1 MNNEFK
7 KITQD
12 NVTRYV
18 LESDGGTT
26 SSSSIAS
33 DSSAGFK
40 KGLLLTPEGNKKT
53 NPPKTRNPVAKNASA
68 AIGGGAA
75 GAHKDKKKAAKQGQE
90 KHKKPYMESLQ
101 AQLNQLKSNVAE
113 GKEDKIEQLKQDYAT
128 AVHWSKNETSP
139 QKREAARRKAE
150 TIKAHL
156 EKQYKQGVAEG
167 DHEGMY
173 SPEAIKMG
181 NHFIKEFNLIDDM
194 DQQLAIEIVDNCLD
208 GGLTDPNQIRK
219 QVIKYLKQSGTVIQ
233 SRKQGVAEGFNGE
246 YDDEAGMA
254 QSNLLTTARAVMG
267 LLKTIKDRDNLPEWG
282 QEKIAKAEMML
293 VSVWDYLQSQKAM
306 GNDPQQGVAEGLG
319 DSGFN
324 AMMGKITDPAARE
337 SLLPVEIQKVVQ
349 FLKGSIESLIE
360 VLKSDPDFQPNDV
373 RNSTDL
379 RDMRKNLKSVMVD
392 SDPKNVA
399 NAIFNYETEWRE
411 TMNEWA
417 EEALGIELFTKLQ
430 NLYYGEYGEGVAEG
444 EKKGLYYYVNKRKKA
459 GTSRDASS
467 PKAPSAQSWKDA
479 AKTAKKESMAGDD
492 GISKGDE
499 TKFHSKLD
507 RLVHNTFGKRKSEQ
521 GVAEGAKVDRQAKHI
536 TASMMK
542 KGKSKK
548 DAESIAWAHIKH
560 PKSESADS
568 YFKSLTNKLAE
579 KLDPNAPVDDWVQ
592 DFAQANPEKYHQFRQ
607 NNRPGTRKS
616 EKKIERMAQAASY
629 AAKTGK

>member
-7 KITQD
+7 KITHD

-26 SSSSIAS
+26 SSGSIAS

-90 KHKKPYMESLQ
+90 KHKKPYMEALQ
-101 AQLNQLKSNVAE
+101 ARLDQLKSN
-113 GKEDKIEQLKQDYAT
+113 
-128 AVHWSKNETSP
+128 
-139 QKREAARRKAE
+139 
-150 TIKAHL
+150 
-156 EKQYKQGVAEG
+156 
-167 DHEGMY
+167 
-173 SPEAIKMG
+173 
-181 NHFIKEFNLIDDM
+181 
-194 DQQLAIEIVDNCLD
+194 
-208 GGLTDPNQIRK
+208 
-219 QVIKYLKQSGTVIQ
+219 
-233 SRKQGVAEGFNGE
+233 VAEGFNGE

-254 QSNLLTTARAVMG
+254 QSNLITTARAVMG

-444 EKKGLYYYVNKRKKA
+444 NFNEIKKGAKDSNGFTKCWPGKHAV
-459 GTSRDASS
+459 GT
-467 PKAPSAQSWKDA
+467 
-479 AKTAKKESMAGDD
+479 
-492 GISKGDE
+492 
-499 TKFHSKLD
+499 
-507 RLVHNTFGKRKSEQ
+507 
-521 GVAEGAKVDRQAKHI
+521 
-536 TASMMK
+536 K
-542 KGKSKK
+542 KGKNSGQVRNCK
-548 DAESIAWAHIKH
+548 
-560 PKSESADS
+560 PNESADS
-568 YFKSLTNKLAE
+568 YFESLTNKLAE

>member
-12 NVTRYV
+12 NITRYV

-26 SSSSIAS
+26 SSGSIAS
-33 DSSAGFK
+33 NDSAGFK
-40 KGLLLTPEGNKKT
+40 KGLLLTREGNKKT
-53 NPPKTRNPVAKNASA
+53 EPPKTRNPVAKNAGA

-75 GAHKDKKKAAKQGQE
+75 GAHKDKKKNASVPRKE
-90 KHKKPYMESLQ
+90 KHKKPYMEALQ
-101 AQLNQLKSNVAE
+101 ARLDQLKSKVAE
-113 GKEDKIEQLKQDYAT
+113 G
-128 AVHWSKNETSP
+128 NEWQGNRGNSQAGITDHTFD
-139 QKREAARRKAE
+139 EA
-150 TIKAHL
+150 
-156 EKQYKQGVAEG
+156 KQYIKGNYPFHKTYNVSRVEPGMRYHANPEKVANKTQSLVKGIDSALDYLQVKQNPMMSGSTQVTPSIG
-167 DHEGMY
+167 YSWHTHESRANGIAVLY
-173 SPEAIKMG
+173 YEDRGMG
-181 NHFIKEFNLIDDM
+181 NDTITIAAKDRNNLKGAVQVCRDAGVIPLPKVKE
-194 DQQLAIEIVDNCLD
+194 
-208 GGLTDPNQIRK
+208 
-219 QVIKYLKQSGTVIQ
+219 
-233 SRKQGVAEGFNGE
+233 QGVAEGFNGE

-444 EKKGLYYYVNKRKKA
+444 NLNEIKKGAKDSNGFTKCWPSKHAV
-459 GTSRDASS
+459 GT
-467 PKAPSAQSWKDA
+467 
-479 AKTAKKESMAGDD
+479 
-492 GISKGDE
+492 
-499 TKFHSKLD
+499 
-507 RLVHNTFGKRKSEQ
+507 
-521 GVAEGAKVDRQAKHI
+521 
-536 TASMMK
+536 K
-542 KGKSKK
+542 KGKNGGQVRNCQ
-548 DAESIAWAHIKH
+548 
-560 PKSESADS
+560 PNESADS
-568 YFKSLTNKLAE
+568 YFESLTNKLAE

-607 NNRPGTRKS
+607 NNRPGTRKP